1 MRNDSNSLC
10 FISFLYLLLY
20 PDARSS
26 NANGPIVW
34 IVCFLFRF
42 VFGYSFDRC
51 TLFYHFHVYC
61 HWSRALCFY
70 LMHRCFTC
78 ARLNCLGCDR
88 FVFRKQLLVWNCER
102 ERGNICLLRIV
113 HNYQM
118 HKTHTHINTISV
130 AVFLIFYSH
139 AFNES
144 RRDNLR
150 EEYWPMTVKKSKYFN
165 EMGFFFRR
173 FKILIEA
180 IEILMVI
187 LLEKM
192 YN

>member
-1 MRNDSNSLC
+1 MHAKRFEFPVFY
-10 FISFLYLLLY
+10 FISLFVALSRCKIIECK
-20 PDARSS
+20 RSNCLNRLFFVS
-26 NANGPIVW
+26 
-34 IVCFLFRF
+34 FRF

-118 HKTHTHINTISV
+118 HKTHTYI
-130 AVFLIFYSH
+130 
-139 AFNES
+139 
-144 RRDNLR
+144 
-150 EEYWPMTVKKSKYFN
+150 
-165 EMGFFFRR
+165 
-173 FKILIEA
+173 
-180 IEILMVI
+180 
-187 LLEKM
+187 
-192 YN
+192 